1 MQIHKTL
8 SISDLYIPIIYR
20 FNIRLFL
27 GMNKYWFIKEFL
39 PTELQPYSLIT
50 DISILQ
56 VISMNG
62 ANFFKDKKNILLTV
76 KRRSKDE
83 QSSPFLWYLGRFV
96 THYNY

>member
-62 ANFFKDKKNILLTV
+62 ANFFKDKKTFYLLLNV
-76 KRRSKDE
+76 DPKMNDLLHSCDIWVD
-83 QSSPFLWYLGRFV
+83 L
-96 THYNY
+96 

>member
-1 MQIHKTL
+1 MQIHKTV

-62 ANFFKDKKNILLTV
+62 ANFFKDKKTFYLLLNV
-76 KRRSKDE
+76 DPKMNSLLHSCDIWVD
-83 QSSPFLWYLGRFV
+83 L
-96 THYNY
+96 